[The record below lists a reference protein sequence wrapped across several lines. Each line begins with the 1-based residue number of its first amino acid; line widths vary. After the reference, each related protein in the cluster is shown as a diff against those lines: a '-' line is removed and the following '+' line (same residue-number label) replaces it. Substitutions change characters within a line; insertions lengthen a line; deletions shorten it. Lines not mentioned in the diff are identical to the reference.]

1 MSTSNKAVTARPLV
15 GYILGAL
22 LIGGGVFLIT
32 EGKLLGWAVVA
43 CALLFLP
50 FVWNGVRNAIPLREL
65 GAIRGILALGLVVMG
80 ALPFIKGIAPESNG
94 DLTRGGGGPPPDLN
108 TLEKAA
114 DPAQGRY
121 VALLFAAEGYEHW
134 HPLDRPI
141 DDARALQAILT
152 KQYLFAEADVKLV
165 IDPTR
170 DDIINSL
177 DQLSSTLGENDNL
190 LIYYAGHGAV
200 RKAGKQGS
208 WIPVDGETDKSS
220 SWVSIDDIVGRL
232 SGLSAR
238 HVLVIVDAC
247 FGGTLLNKID
257 NTRGGEPDAGAVAQI
272 YNRRSRKAMTSGAA
286 EEVSDAS
293 PFMALLRAE
302 LGNNKRPTLFATQLF
317 SAVHDSLVNR
327 DYAQAPQFSNIGSLD
342 GNDGGDFVF
351 VRR

>member
-1 MSTSNKAVTARPLV
+1 M
-15 GYILGAL
+15 
-22 LIGGGVFLIT
+22 
-32 EGKLLGWAVVA
+32 
-43 CALLFLP
+43 
-50 FVWNGVRNAIPLREL
+50 
-65 GAIRGILALGLVVMG
+65 
-80 ALPFIKGIAPESNG
+80 G

-108 TLEKAA
+108 TLEKKPPILHK
-114 DPAQGRY
+114 DGT
-121 VALLFAAEGYEHW
+121 W
-134 HPLDRPI
+134 HCCSRPKATNTGIHFDRPI

-177 DQLSSTLGENDNL
+177 DQLSSTCENDNL
-190 LIYYAGHGAV
+190 SIYYAGHGAV

-302 LGNNKRPTLFATQLF
+302 LGNNSSRPY
-317 SAVHDSLVNR
+317 SPRNSSV
-327 DYAQAPQFSNIGSLD
+327 PCMIP
-342 GNDGGDFVF
+342 
-351 VRR
+351 